1 MTDQALTTDHEPD
14 DGATGEGGA
23 GSIRPGDMLNL
34 FEYQAIRFEFAAAAG
49 LRPAQV
55 LMTPYGYPP
64 IPRPPAPEPDGT
76 GKLPANLALE
86 LSGHPVYWL
95 DPATLQQSRDET
107 DDELAIRLY
116 LELVDRE
123 YLNPADGALRNP
135 LAGAGLDVRDP
146 GDRARLARYQAGEWD
161 PLLCD
166 LAIGPNPATPPGAVA
181 AEAARLHALHA
192 AAYAEFVQEFRA
204 FVHGAI
210 SDARASLRAGEADR
224 DLDPVVRAAEEMR
237 AAAAAGRDHLGPRAA
252 FDAAYRR
259 VLATITRFDTDRAI
273 LLQEVDRRRHLD
285 APRGAASYADEV
297 VAADVARRDG
307 LEPHMAGIYADPTDE
322 RLLGDLYRSLRA
334 AYVEALRQGCEVLAR
349 AERVVFPEFERP
361 PPAEPPVT
369 PP

>member
-1 MTDQALTTDHEPD
+1 MTDQALTTDHEPAD
-14 DGATGEGGA
+14 DGGA

-34 FEYQAIRFEFAAAAG
+34 FEYQTIRFEFAAAAG

-64 IPRPPAPEPDGT
+64 MPRPPAPQPDGT
-76 GKLPANLALE
+76 GKLPDNLALE
-86 LSGHPVYWL
+86 FTGHPVYWL
-95 DPATLQQSRDET
+95 DPATRQQSRDET

-135 LAGAGLDVRDP
+135 LAGAGLDIRDP
-146 GDRARLARYQAGEWD
+146 GDRARLARYAAGCWD

-192 AAYAEFVQEFRA
+192 AAYADFVQEFRA
-204 FVHGAI
+204 FVHGAV
-210 SDARASLRAGEADR
+210 SAARISLRAGEADR

-252 FDAAYRR
+252 FDAAYRH

-322 RLLGDLYRSLRA
+322 RLLGVLYRSLRT
-334 AYVEALRQGCEVLAR
+334 AYVEALRQGREVLAQ

-361 PPAEPPVT
+361 APAEPPVA
-369 PP
+369 PS